1 MAQLPASP
9 SQCATALSVG
19 LVCLSLAGCA
29 SPSAVSNLDNSAP
42 MFRDP
47 AMSIQA
53 ASAAIAA
60 IAISTSNRADV
71 LAALGPATVVRFDSG
86 YEIWVYRD
94 KSLDAAT
101 TPAELVVL
109 FAPSGVVKKT
119 RIRPPYARLP
129 K

>member
-29 SPSAVSNLDNSAP
+29 SPSAVPNLDNSAP

-47 AMSIQA
+47 GMSIQA
-53 ASAAIAA
+53 ASAAIA
-60 IAISTSNRADV
+60 IGTSNRADV